1 MTAVDYMIDSL
12 AAELVLLVME
22 DLHVDFVTALDTV
35 YNSDTFSK
43 VANPRTELYYQS
55 PLYIYSY
62 LVHEIHN
69 GVMN

>member
-43 VANPRTELYYQS
+43 VVNPRTELYYQS

-62 LVHEIHN
+62 LENEIHN

>member
-22 DLHVDFVTALDTV
+22 DMHVDFATALDTV

-62 LVHEIHN
+62 LENEIHN

>member
-62 LVHEIHN
+62 LEHEIHN